1 MDTGNDQTD
10 KSGAINVLNKEI
22 QGRLLTQ
29 LDPLRRT
36 TEKPIV
42 RPDTK
47 SARGLLVAGNF
58 IG

>member
-29 LDPLRRT
+29 LDPLRLTIQRS
-36 TEKPIV
+36 IV
-42 RPDTK
+42 RVDTK
-47 SARGLLVAGNF
+47 IARGLLVDEVFSG
-58 IG
+58 

>member
-29 LDPLRRT
+29 LDPLRLT
-36 TEKPIV
+36 M
-42 RPDTK
+42 
-47 SARGLLVAGNF
+47 
-58 IG
+58 

>member
-1 MDTGNDQTD
+1 M
-10 KSGAINVLNKEI
+10 LNKEI

>member
-10 KSGAINVLNKEI
+10 KSWAINVLNKEI

-29 LDPLRRT
+29 LSPLRRT

-47 SARGLLVAGNF
+47 SARSLLVAGIF